1 MTMITIPTAEEL
13 TSTLAGLDRLL
24 TAKEWERAAI
34 VYAFTRTGEP
44 GRPAGNDPTSGR
56 FPVPVREFSR
66 LGLAGLSKPDT
77 VTMYRNRWQEA
88 IDAGF
93 ACSVKPGDEIELPDL
108 EWPPTRT
115 GTDGDRRTES
125 KVQKVTEYLSD
136 PEVFN
141 DDRVQAITGSR
152 HYDSLSPEYV
162 KKALGDP
169 EVRREVA
176 KDRTI
181 IRELDETRDEVAREN
196 LAKAG
201 LRPIPTPPEDAAAE
215 VESIVIAEME
225 RAQSAVRNASRALR
239 GVALEEDGRTVLS
252 SAANVLATLV
262 DALQRQLTG
271 VDMDAELSALLSR
284 KD

>member
-34 VYAFTRTGEP
+34 VYAFTSP
-44 GRPAGNDPTSGR
+44 GAGQGARQPRPTKGAK
-56 FPVPVREFSR
+56 FPVSVAEFAR
-66 LGLAGLSKPDT
+66 LGFAGLRKEDT
-77 VTMYRNRWQEA
+77 VAMYRNRWQAA
-88 IDAGF
+88 IDAG
-93 ACSVKPGDEIELPDL
+93 AVCSVVPGDEIELPDL

-125 KVQKVTEYLSD
+125 RVQKVTEYLSD
-136 PEVFN
+136 PEVFE
-141 DDRVQAITGSR
+141 DERVSSVIARVPVSPQRVRAA
-152 HYDSLSPEYV
+152 LS
-162 KKALGDP
+162 DP

-215 VESIVIAEME
+215 VEAIVIAEME